1 MTGRKPFWVF
11 ADEEEEEEELMSIG
25 AGADLGVVLEGTPG
39 RRHPP
44 KMLEHPNAG
53 LGVGIAETK
62 DAAKRETKTKT
73 MDFIICI
80 MSVVELT
87 TN

>member
-11 ADEEEEEEELMSIG
+11 ADDVDAPMSIG
-25 AGADLGVVLEGTPG
+25 AGADLVVALEGTPG

-62 DAAKRETKTKT
+62 DTAKREAKTKT
-73 MDFIICI
+73 MDFIICSYVL
-80 MSVVELT
+80 SVAELI